1 MRLPHRPTCGQSRT
15 MSGVRRVRGMSYNL
29 RLLSVRGAMMLRKF
43 VLLAA
48 LLACGAALADEASVR
63 KLVEAKLGNKVQSVT
78 RTPYGGLY
86 EVYVDK
92 NLHYTDEKVSFIIY
106 GVLIDT
112 KTDSNITEQRIRK
125 LTALNVA
132 QLPPLSQA
140 IKRVK
145 GDGKRVLRVFSDPQC
160 PYCKKLEVEL
170 ERINNV
176 TIYIYPYPIEAKFPG
191 STGIAKSIWCS
202 SDKGKAWE
210 DWMLRALRPSG
221 RTDCENPI
229 EQVDAVATKLN
240 IDTTPTLVFA
250 DGGIIRQYVGANDIE
265 RFLKDTP
272 K

>member
-1 MRLPHRPTCGQSRT
+1 MFKRL
-15 MSGVRRVRGMSYNL
+15 
-29 RLLSVRGAMMLRKF
+29 F
-43 VLLAA
+43 VLTA
-48 LLACGAALADEASVR
+48 LLICGAALADEASVR
-63 KLVEAKLGNKVQSVT
+63 KLVEVKLGNKVQSVVK
-78 RTPYGGLY
+78 TPYGGLY

-125 LTALNVA
+125 LTALKVD
-132 QLPPLSQA
+132 QLPPLNLA

-145 GDGKRVLRVFSDPQC
+145 GDGKRVLRVFSDPMC
-160 PYCKKLEVEL
+160 PFCKKLEVEL

-176 TIYIYPYPIEAKFPG
+176 TIYLYLYPLEAKFPG
-191 STGIAKSIWCS
+191 STGIAKQIWCS
-202 SDKGKAWE
+202 SDKAKAWE

-221 RTDCENPI
+221 RADCANPI
-229 EQVDAVATKLN
+229 EQLDNYATKLN
-240 IDTTPTLVFA
+240 VDTTPTVIFA
-250 DGGIIRQYVGANDIE
+250 DGGIVRQYIGANDIE

>member
-1 MRLPHRPTCGQSRT
+1 M
-15 MSGVRRVRGMSYNL
+15 
-29 RLLSVRGAMMLRKF
+29 
-43 VLLAA
+43 LLAA

-63 KLVEAKLGNKVQSVT
+63 KLVEAKLGNKVQSVAK
-78 RTPYGGLY
+78 TPYGGLY

-92 NLHYTDEKVSFIIY
+92 SLHYTDEKVSFIIY

-112 KTDSNITEQRIRK
+112 KTDTNITEQRIRK
-125 LTALNVA
+125 LTALSVA

-145 GDGKRVLRVFSDPQC
+145 GDGKRVLRVFSDPMC

-176 TIYIYPYPIEAKFPG
+176 TIYVYPYPIEAKFPG
-191 STGIAKSIWCS
+191 STVIAKSIWCS

-221 RTDCENPI
+221 RTDCVNPF
-229 EQVDAVATKLN
+229 EQVDAAATKLN
-240 IDTTPTLVFA
+240 IDTTPTLIFA
-250 DGGIIRQYVGANDIE
+250 DGGVIKQYVGAEDIE

>member
-1 MRLPHRPTCGQSRT
+1 MFKRL
-15 MSGVRRVRGMSYNL
+15 
-29 RLLSVRGAMMLRKF
+29 F
-43 VLLAA
+43 VLTA
-48 LLACGAALADEASVR
+48 LLICGAALADEASVR
-63 KLVEAKLGNKVQSVT
+63 KLVEAKLGNKVQSVVK
-78 RTPYGGLY
+78 TPYGGLY

-125 LTALNVA
+125 LTALKVD
-132 QLPPLSQA
+132 QLPPLNLA

-145 GDGKRVLRVFSDPQC
+145 GDGKRVLRVFSDPMC
-160 PYCKKLEVEL
+160 PFCKKLEVEL

-176 TIYIYPYPIEAKFPG
+176 TIYLYLYPLEAKFPG
-191 STGIAKSIWCS
+191 STGIAKQIWCS
-202 SDKGKAWE
+202 SDKAKAWE

-221 RTDCENPI
+221 RADCANPI
-229 EQVDAVATKLN
+229 EQLDNYATKLN
-240 IDTTPTLVFA
+240 VDTTPTVIFA
-250 DGGIIRQYVGANDIE
+250 DGGIVRQYIGANDIE

>member
-1 MRLPHRPTCGQSRT
+1 
-15 MSGVRRVRGMSYNL
+15 
-29 RLLSVRGAMMLRKF
+29 MLRNF

-63 KLVEAKLGNKVQSVT
+63 KLVEAKLGNKAQSVT
-78 RTPYGGLY
+78 KTPYGGLY
-86 EVYVDK
+86 EVYIDK

-106 GVLIDT
+106 GMLIDT
-112 KTDSNITEQRIRK
+112 KTDTNITEQRIRR

-160 PYCKKLEVEL
+160 PFCKKLEVEL

-176 TIYIYPYPIEAKFPG
+176 TIYIYPYPLEAKFPG
-191 STGIAKSIWCS
+191 SVGLAKSIWCS
-202 SDKGKAWE
+202 SDKAKAWE

-221 RTDCENPI
+221 RVNCENPI
-229 EQVDAVATKLN
+229 EQIDAVATKLN
-240 IDTTPTLVFA
+240 IDTTPTLVFS
-250 DGGIIRQYVGANDIE
+250 DGGVIKQYVGANDIE
-265 RFLKDTP
+265 RFLKATP
-272 K
+272 AN

>member
-1 MRLPHRPTCGQSRT
+1 
-15 MSGVRRVRGMSYNL
+15 
-29 RLLSVRGAMMLRKF
+29 MLRKF

-140 IKRVK
+140 IKGRA
-145 GDGKRVLRVFSDPQC
+145 
-160 PYCKKLEVEL
+160 
-170 ERINNV
+170 ERIIGDDKRGV
-176 TIYIYPYPIEAKFPG
+176 LLEGTKCVLPCTDRGDALGQPRLQIRHRLFSG
-191 STGIAKSIWCS
+191 SLIGAGSCQS
-202 SDKGKAWE
+202 LAV
-210 DWMLRALRPSG
+210 LHCG
-221 RTDCENPI
+221 REWR
-229 EQVDAVATKLN
+229 
-240 IDTTPTLVFA
+240 
-250 DGGIIRQYVGANDIE
+250 G
-265 RFLKDTP
+265 
-272 K
+272 

>member
-1 MRLPHRPTCGQSRT
+1 
-15 MSGVRRVRGMSYNL
+15 
-29 RLLSVRGAMMLRKF
+29 MLKTLF
-43 VLLAA
+43 VLAA
-48 LLACGAALADEASVR
+48 LVMYGVMCGAALADEASVR
-63 KLVEAKLGNKVQSVT
+63 KLVEAKLGNKVQSVVK
-78 RTPYGGLY
+78 TPYGGLY

-125 LTALNVA
+125 LTALKVD
-132 QLPPLSQA
+132 QLPPLNLA

-145 GDGKRVLRVFSDPQC
+145 GDGKRVLRVFSDPMC
-160 PYCKKLEVEL
+160 PFCKKLEVEL

-176 TIYIYPYPIEAKFPG
+176 TIYLYLYPLEAKFPG
-191 STGIAKSIWCS
+191 STGIAKQIWCS
-202 SDKGKAWE
+202 SDKAKAWE

-221 RTDCENPI
+221 RTDCANPI
-229 EQVDAVATKLN
+229 EQLDNYATKLN
-240 IDTTPTLVFA
+240 VDTTPTVIFA
-250 DGGIIRQYVGANDIE
+250 DGGIVRQYIGANDIE

>member
-1 MRLPHRPTCGQSRT
+1 
-15 MSGVRRVRGMSYNL
+15 
-29 RLLSVRGAMMLRKF
+29 MLKTLF
-43 VLLAA
+43 VLAA
-48 LLACGAALADEASVR
+48 LVMYGVMCGAALADEASVR
-63 KLVEAKLGNKVQSVT
+63 KLVEAKLGNKVQSVVK
-78 RTPYGGLY
+78 TPYGGLY

-125 LTALNVA
+125 LTALKVD
-132 QLPPLSQA
+132 QLPPLNLA

-145 GDGKRVLRVFSDPQC
+145 GDGKRVLRVFSDPMC
-160 PYCKKLEVEL
+160 PFCKKLEVEL

-176 TIYIYPYPIEAKFPG
+176 TIYLYLYPLEAKFPG
-191 STGIAKSIWCS
+191 STGIAKQIWCS
-202 SDKGKAWE
+202 SDKAKAWE

-221 RTDCENPI
+221 RADCANPI
-229 EQVDAVATKLN
+229 EQLDNYATKLN
-240 IDTTPTLVFA
+240 VDTTPTVIFA
-250 DGGIIRQYVGANDIE
+250 DGGIVRQYIGANDIE